1 MLLVAPSETLQLFS
15 TWVLVGA
22 CCLSLALTMLGS
34 FPLQGRGDVPA
45 KQTAKWHVRASEHER
60 MKCSLPPGETSR
72 AGGTSPVARW
82 SKLHLTEADL
92 LGVASRCVCDNP
104 FLKNPQ
110 TGMYENENLLGM
122 RVIVS
127 DSPLGEW
134 MYGEEP
140 TEPTSKAPIDDKSAI
155 ITARTI
161 WGVISEN
168 AQIRVEELR
177 GYKCVTGELMHNGL
191 GTGVY
196 MYAVI
201 NGSTIAHARG
211 LTHLPY
217 NEDGYT
223 RATIAESIDA
233 WNKTAGSGTFE
244 VSSWVE
250 NYHLCMDVDD
260 SFLLIPGYAVT
271 SRDGTSS
278 SLPAIDTGVLRVWGP
293 GQNASMLVNAAQER
307 G

>member
-1 MLLVAPSETLQLFS
+1 MAPSETLQLFS

-34 FPLQGRGDVPA
+34 FPMQGRSDEPA
-45 KQTAKWHVRASEHER
+45 KNNAKWHVRAGEHER
-60 MKCSLPPGETSR
+60 MKCSLPPDETSR

-82 SKLHLTEADL
+82 GKRELTEADL
-92 LGVASRCVCDNP
+92 AGVASRCVCEKP
-104 FLKNPQ
+104 FQKNFQ
-110 TGMYENENLLGM
+110 TGLFENENLLGM
-122 RVIVS
+122 RVVVS

-140 TEPTSKAPIDDKSAI
+140 TGTTSKAPIDDKSAI

-161 WGVISEN
+161 WGAISEN
-168 AQIRVEELR
+168 TQVHVEESR
-177 GYKCVTGELMHNGL
+177 GYKCVTGELLHNGL

-196 MYAVI
+196 MYAVLD
-201 NGSTIAHARG
+201 GSTIAHARG

-223 RATIAESIDA
+223 RATISESIDA
-233 WNKTAGSGTFE
+233 WNKTAGNGTFE
-244 VSSWVE
+244 VFSWTE
-250 NYHLCMDVDD
+250 NYHLCMDVDG
-260 SFLLIPGYAVT
+260 SFLLIPGYLVKG
-271 SRDGTSS
+271 RDGVSHS

-293 GQNASMLVNAAQER
+293 GQSATVPESAQHAHA
-307 G
+307 